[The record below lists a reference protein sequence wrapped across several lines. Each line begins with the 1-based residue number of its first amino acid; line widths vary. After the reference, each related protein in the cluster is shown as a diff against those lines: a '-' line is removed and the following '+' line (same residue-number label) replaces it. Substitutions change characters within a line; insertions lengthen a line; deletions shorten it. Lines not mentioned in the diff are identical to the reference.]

1 MKRRRTKRNKKKTEK
16 STREMYRSY
25 YVGSF
30 HISTPFIFYKHTS
43 RNRIIQHLSSYNRW
57 CVTKCIEAILLI
69 IITRLFYC
77 VLFVEVPSYSNYLS
91 LKLILNPVF
100 FADVS
105 HITYINEFIFL
116 LLFLLTVRK

>member
-1 MKRRRTKRNKKKTEK
+1 
-16 STREMYRSY
+16 MYRSY

-57 CVTKCIEAILLI
+57 CVTKCIEAILLL

-77 VLFVEVPSYSNYLS
+77 VLFVKVPSYSNYLS

-105 HITYINEFIFL
+105 HITYINEFIFFIIISFNGQEIIEENSF
-116 LLFLLTVRK
+116 LFLFPLLVLVR